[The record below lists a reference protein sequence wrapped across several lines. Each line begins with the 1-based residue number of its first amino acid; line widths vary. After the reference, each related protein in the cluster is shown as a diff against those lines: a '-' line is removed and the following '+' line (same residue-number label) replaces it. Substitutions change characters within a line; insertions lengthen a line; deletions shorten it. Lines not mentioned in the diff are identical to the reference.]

1 MLGFAARYS
10 MNLEWMKLDSLLV
23 KKWIKDSENVTSSE
37 VRKKYG
43 ELSGIIG
50 IILNVILSLGKLV
63 VGILFSGISV
73 MADAVNNLTDAG
85 SSIVTLVGFRLSSRP
100 ADREHP
106 FGHERIEYITGL
118 IISFIILMLGLELVR
133 SSAEKIFSPEP
144 LEFSMAT
151 VIILVVSILTKL
163 WMYRFNRKLGKKI
176 SSDALLAT
184 AADSISDVS
193 ATSAVLISLL
203 ISYFTSW
210 NLDGY
215 MGVLVALM
223 IMWTG
228 IGVMRKTL
236 NSLLGEA
243 PDGKVVEK
251 IENLVLQNE
260 KVLGIHDL
268 IVHNYGPNRFFAS
281 VHAEVSASEDILE
294 SHDAIDN
301 IEREALERYDIILT
315 IHLDPI
321 ETDNEAVNELRC
333 FTAEAVRSV
342 DERLSMHDFRVV
354 IGQTHSNL
362 IFDVVMPIPFDRSEE
377 EVAKAIET
385 KIKERDPKLNAVM
398 RIDSSYTTTEFGKK
412 EN

>member
-73 MADAVNNLTDAG
+73 MADAINNLTDAG

-133 SSAEKIFSPEP
+133 SSTEKIFSPEP

-151 VIILVVSILTKL
+151 VIILIVSILTKL

-184 AADSISDVS
+184 AADSISDVA

>member
-1 MLGFAARYS
+1 
-10 MNLEWMKLDSLLV
+10 MNNLLI

-43 ELSGIIG
+43 ELSGSVG
-50 IILNVILSLGKLV
+50 IILNVILSLGKFI

-85 SSIVTLVGFRLSSRP
+85 SSVVTLVGFRLSSRP

-118 IISFIILMLGLELVR
+118 IISFIILMLGIELIK
-133 SSAEKIFSPEP
+133 SSIEKIITPEP
-144 LEFSMAT
+144 LQFSIST
-151 VIILVVSILTKL
+151 VIILVVSILVKL
-163 WMYRFNRKLGKKI
+163 WMYQFNRKLGKKI

-184 AADSISDVS
+184 AADSLSDVV
-193 ATSAVLISLL
+193 ATGAVLISLL

-243 PDGKVVEK
+243 PDGKLVET
-251 IENLVLQNE
+251 IEEMVLKNE
-260 KVLGIHDL
+260 KVIGIHDL

-301 IEREALERYDIILT
+301 IEREALEKYDIILT

-321 ETDNEAVNELRC
+321 ETDNEVVNELRC
-333 FTAEAVRSV
+333 FTAEAVRAV

-362 IFDVVMPIPFDRSEE
+362 IFDVAMPLQFDRTEE
-377 EVAKAIET
+377 QVAKAIEA
-385 KIKERDPKLNAVM
+385 KIKEHDPKLNAVM

>member
-1 MLGFAARYS
+1 
-10 MNLEWMKLDSLLV
+10 MNNLLI

-43 ELSGIIG
+43 ELSGSVG
-50 IILNVILSLGKLV
+50 IILNVILSLGKFI

-85 SSIVTLVGFRLSSRP
+85 SSVVTLVGFRLSSRP

-118 IISFIILMLGLELVR
+118 IISFIILMLGIELIK
-133 SSAEKIFSPEP
+133 SSIEKIITPEP
-144 LEFSMAT
+144 LQFSIST
-151 VIILVVSILTKL
+151 VIILVVSILVKL
-163 WMYRFNRKLGKKI
+163 WMYQFNRKLGKKI

-184 AADSISDVS
+184 AADSLSDVV
-193 ATSAVLISLL
+193 ATGAVLISLL

-215 MGVLVALM
+215 MGVLVAIM

-243 PDGKVVEK
+243 PDGKLVET
-251 IENLVLQNE
+251 IEEMVLKNE
-260 KVLGIHDL
+260 KVIGIHDL

-301 IEREALERYDIILT
+301 IEREALEKYDIILT

-321 ETDNEAVNELRC
+321 ETDNEVVNELRC
-333 FTAEAVRSV
+333 FTAEAVRAV

-362 IFDVVMPIPFDRSEE
+362 IFDVAMPLQFDRTEE
-377 EVAKAIET
+377 QVAKAIEA
-385 KIKERDPKLNAVM
+385 KIKEHDPKLNAVM

>member
-1 MLGFAARYS
+1 LN
-10 MNLEWMKLDSLLV
+10 NLLI

-43 ELSGIIG
+43 ELSGSVG
-50 IILNVILSLGKLV
+50 IILNVILSLGKFI

-85 SSIVTLVGFRLSSRP
+85 SSVVTLVGFRLSSRP

-118 IISFIILMLGLELVR
+118 IISFIILMLGIELIK
-133 SSAEKIFSPEP
+133 SSIEKIITPEP
-144 LEFSMAT
+144 LQFSIST
-151 VIILVVSILTKL
+151 VIILVVSILVKL
-163 WMYRFNRKLGKKI
+163 WMYQFNRKLGKKI

-184 AADSISDVS
+184 AADSLSDVV
-193 ATSAVLISLL
+193 ATGAVLISLL

-243 PDGKVVEK
+243 PDGKLVET
-251 IENLVLQNE
+251 IEEMVLKNE
-260 KVLGIHDL
+260 KVIGIHDL

-301 IEREALERYDIILT
+301 IEREALEKYDIILT

-321 ETDNEAVNELRC
+321 ETDNEVVNELRC
-333 FTAEAVRSV
+333 FTAEAVRAV

-362 IFDVVMPIPFDRSEE
+362 IFDVAMPLQFDRTEE
-377 EVAKAIET
+377 QVAKAIEA
-385 KIKERDPKLNAVM
+385 KIKEHDPKLNAVM